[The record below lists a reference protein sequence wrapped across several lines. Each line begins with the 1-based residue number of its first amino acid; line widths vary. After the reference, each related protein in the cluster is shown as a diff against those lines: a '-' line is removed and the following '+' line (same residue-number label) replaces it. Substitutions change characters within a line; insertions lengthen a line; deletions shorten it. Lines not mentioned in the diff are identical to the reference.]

1 MRLPFV
7 SRDDLEQTQ
16 RGFLAADER
25 AAKLSAEATEAEK
38 EIRQWKAKYNDRCV
52 DWEQE
57 RARYDDQLE
66 SLRHELAASRAM
78 VPAEPL
84 TDEDKQRLLASK
96 CVSCG
101 GSHSIACPRV
111 KRMRFRADGQTPVE
125 VEFFPDDQWPKS
137 RVVFL
142 EDLP

>member
-7 SRDDLEQTQ
+7 SRYDLEQTQ

-25 AAKLSAEATEAEK
+25 AAKLSAEATDYALANLNLEAAAHELEAEAT
-38 EIRQWKAKYNDRCV
+38 RL
-52 DWEQE
+52 
-57 RARYDDQLE
+57 RA
-66 SLRHELAASRAM
+66 ELAASRAM